1 MFFCYGILV
10 VMRKKDIIVLGGYP
24 GSGKSTVRKILAEK
38 LGYKSFSAGDFSR
51 KLAEDRGM
59 SIEELNEYIATKGEE
74 LDHLIDEEQQRIE
87 KEENEYVVDAHI
99 GFHFI
104 PSGFKVFL
112 MIPIETSAE
121 RIFADRDAEVRV
133 KSGDSMGSY
142 EEALERTKKRIE
154 NHKMRYKKHYGI
166 NVYDVSQFDLVIDN
180 SDMEAEEVATEIIAA
195 FEKWRVL

>member
-38 LGYKSFSAGDFSR
+38 LGYQSFSAEDFSR

>member
-38 LGYKSFSAGDFSR
+38 LGYQSFSAGDFSR

-87 KEENEYVVDAHI
+87 KEENEYVVDAHL

-166 NVYDVSQFDLVIDN
+166 NVYDVSQFDLVTDN

>member
-1 MFFCYGILV
+1 M
-10 VMRKKDIIVLGGYP
+10 KKDIIVIGGYP

-51 KLAEDRGM
+51 QLAQERGM
-59 SIEELNEYIATKGEE
+59 TLEELNEYIAKEGEE
-74 LDHLIDEEQQRIE
+74 LDHLIDEEQKRIE

-112 MIPIETSAE
+112 MIPIETSAK
-121 RIFADRDAEVRV
+121 RIYEDRNASIRV
-133 KSGDSMGSY
+133 KSGDSMASY

-154 NHKMRYKKHYGI
+154 NHKLRYMKHYGI

-180 SDMEAEEVATEIIAA
+180 SDMKAEEVAQEIIAA
-195 FEKWRVL
+195 FNVWRVL